1 MKVLA
6 IGLGKMGAPMARH
19 LSAAGFDVLG
29 VEPDA
34 ERRAALRDIGFAVV
48 GSLDEAAEERT
59 GGSADRI
66 VVSSLPDDGALGRVA
81 ATLGARPRVGTV
93 WIDTSTVSL
102 DASRDA
108 AARCAA
114 RAMPYLRAPISGN
127 APMAER
133 AALTVLVSGER
144 ATYDRCL
151 PLFACWGPKCIY
163 LGDGEQ
169 ARVAKL
175 VVNLMVAATSGML
188 AEALTL
194 GQRGGIAW
202 DDLWGVLE
210 GSAVA
215 SPILLAKAPALRARD
230 YAPTFTVAQMRKDLG
245 LIRAAAEQLGVAVP
259 IAAVVDAAMR
269 DADLAGESDRDYA
282 IIIRDAERRAAAG
295 TPIHPTTSK
304 EDA

>member
-1 MKVLA
+1 MKILA

-19 LSAAGFDVLG
+19 LAAAGFDVLG
-29 VEPDA
+29 VEPGA
-34 ERRAALRDIGFAVV
+34 ERRAALTDIGFPIVA
-48 GSLDEAAEERT
+48 SLDEVD
-59 GGSADRI
+59 GADRI

-81 ATLGARPRVGTV
+81 DQLGARPQVGTT

-102 DASRDA
+102 DASRHA
-108 AARCAA
+108 AAMCAA
-114 RAMPYLRAPISGN
+114 RALPYLRAPISGN

-133 AALTVLVSGER
+133 AVLTVLVSGDR
-144 ATYDRCL
+144 ATHDRCL

-163 LGDGEQ
+163 LGDDEQ

-175 VVNLMVAATSGML
+175 VVNLMVAGTSGML

-230 YAPTFTVAQMRKDLG
+230 YAPTFTVAQMCKDLG
-245 LIRAAAEQLGVAVP
+245 LIRAVAEQLGVAVP
-259 IAAVVDAAMR
+259 IAAVVDEAMH
-269 DADLAGESDRDYA
+269 DADRAGDSDRDYA
-282 IIIRDAERRAAAG
+282 VIIRQAERRAG
-295 TPIHPTTSK
+295 TPIDSTPTLEHS
-304 EDA
+304 

>member
-1 MKVLA
+1 MKILA

-19 LSAAGFDVLG
+19 LSAAGHDVVG
-29 VEPDA
+29 VEPGA
-34 ERRAALRDIGFAVV
+34 ERRAALKDLGKDIGFPIAA
-48 GSLDEAAEERT
+48 SLDEAAGDGAE
-59 GGSADRI
+59 RI
-66 VVSSLPDDGALGRVA
+66 VVSSLPDDAALIRVADQLGRSQ
-81 ATLGARPRVGTV
+81 VGTT

-102 DASRDA
+102 DASRHA
-108 AARCAA
+108 ATMCAA
-114 RAMPYLRAPISGN
+114 RALPYLRAPISGN

-133 AALTVLVSGER
+133 AALTVLVSGDR
-144 ATYDRCL
+144 GTYEHCL

-163 LGDGEQ
+163 LGEDEQ

-175 VVNLMVAATSGML
+175 VVNLMVAGTSGML

-245 LIRAAAEQLGVAVP
+245 LIRDVAAQLGVDVP
-259 IAAVVDAAMR
+259 IATIVGDAMK
-269 DADLAGESDRDYA
+269 DADLAGDSDRDYA
-282 IIIRDAERRAAAG
+282 VIIRRAERRAEQSSNL
-295 TPIHPTTSK
+295 PK
-304 EDA
+304 EDT

>member
-19 LSAAGFDVLG
+19 LATAGFDVLG
-29 VEPDA
+29 VEPGS
-34 ERRAALRDIGFAVV
+34 ERRAALKEIGFPVV
-48 GSLDEAAEERT
+48 SCLDEAA
-59 GGSADRI
+59 GADRV
-66 VVSSLPDDGALGRVA
+66 VVSSLPDDGALRRVA
-81 ATLGARPRVGTV
+81 DQLRERPQVGTF

-102 DASRDA
+102 DASRHA
-108 AARCAA
+108 AAICAA
-114 RAMPYLRAPISGN
+114 RKLPYLRAPISGN

-133 AALTVLVSGER
+133 AALTVLVSGDR
-144 ATYDRCL
+144 ATYERCM

-163 LGDGEQ
+163 LGGNDE

-175 VVNLMVAATSGML
+175 VVNLMVAGTSGML

-210 GSAVA
+210 GSAIA

-230 YAPTFTVAQMRKDLG
+230 YAPTFTVAQMCKDLG
-245 LIRAAAEQLGVAVP
+245 LIRAVAAQLGVAVP
-259 IAAVVDAAMR
+259 IATVVDDAMR
-269 DADLAGESDRDYA
+269 NADLAGESERDYA
-282 IIIRDAERRAAAG
+282 VIIQQAERAAISRG
-295 TPIHPTTSK
+295 S
-304 EDA
+304 